1 LEDVMDNWN
10 RTAADTLPCVRLNRR
25 QFMRYA
31 LAGTGMVLAPITFAD
46 SAHAESAATLSGT
59 SSSDARLQTA
69 TPTAGGD
76 LVAGVATK
84 YIDVLDPNITAQT
97 VAHEVMMPIFDTLVY
112 QDRDGKFWPGL
123 ATSWDI
129 APDGKSYIFKLH
141 DGVTFHDGTPFDAAA
156 VKFNF
161 DRMVA
166 PDSKS
171 RLAGPRLTGFYDS
184 AVVVD
189 PLTVRI
195 VLQQPNGAFLTDLSQ
210 DFMAMLSPSAVEQY
224 GTDEIGRHPTGTGP
238 FKFVEWV
245 ENSHVKVERNDAYNW
260 ASPMFKH
267 QGPAYL
273 QTITFRIIPEDG
285 SRMAAL
291 EASELN
297 YVDEVPTIDFARIK
311 DDPAYKTYSVQQP
324 GIPWAYMINTKRPP
338 TDELAVR
345 QAINFAVDK
354 QAIINT
360 LYQGLYTPA
369 YGPLSPATFAY
380 DPEVEKIYNYD
391 PTKAEQLLEEAGWK
405 VGSDGI
411 RVKNDKRLEINH
423 YVFIDTKVA
432 EVMQAQLKQV
442 GIQSNVT
449 LLEVGAVNEAATRG
463 EVTNMAPLPFR
474 DADPA
479 VLCVAL
485 CIKNEGKGFAW
496 TFHHNEELD
505 KELELGQATTDPEER
520 KAHYAKAQMIAMQEA
535 LLIPVYN
542 AAGLSA
548 STAQVQDVAFD
559 VKGVD
564 PWTYD
569 IWIMQQ

>member
-1 LEDVMDNWN
+1 MANWSQAGVDLN
-10 RTAADTLPCVRLNRR
+10 GWVRLNRR
-25 QFMRYA
+25 QLMRYA
-31 LAGTGMVLAPITFAD
+31 LAGAGVVFAPITLAD
-46 SAHAESAATLSGT
+46 SARAEYALSLSG
-59 SSSDARLQTA
+59 SSSRSVRLQSA
-69 TPTAGGD
+69 TPTPGGD
-76 LVAGVATK
+76 LNFGVATQ

-112 QDRDGKFWPGL
+112 QDHTGKFWPGL

-129 APDGKSYIFKLH
+129 APDGKSYTFKLH
-141 DGVTFHDGTPFDAAA
+141 EGVTFHDGTPFDAAA

-171 RLAGPRLTGFYDS
+171 RLAGPRLTGFYAS
-184 AVVVD
+184 SMVVD
-189 PLTVRI
+189 PHTVRI

-210 DFMAMLSPSAVEQY
+210 DFMAMLSPAAVKQY
-224 GTDEIGRHPTGTGP
+224 GPDAIGQHPVGTGP

-245 ENSHVKVERNDAYNW
+245 QNSHVKVERNDAYNW

-273 QTITFRIIPEDG
+273 QTITFQIIPEDG
-285 SRMAAL
+285 ARMAAL
-291 EASELN
+291 ESSELN
-297 YVDEVPTIDFARIK
+297 YVDEVPTIDFARLK
-311 DDPAYKTYSVQQP
+311 DDPTYKTYSVQEP

-380 DPEVEKIYNYD
+380 DPDVEKIYKYD
-391 PTKAEQLLEEAGWK
+391 PDKAKQLLEGAGWK
-405 VGSDGI
+405 VGTDGI
-411 RVKNDKRLEINH
+411 RVKNGKRLEINH

-442 GIQSNVT
+442 GMQSNVT

-463 EVTNMAPLPFR
+463 DVTNLAPLPFR

-505 KELELGQATTDPEER
+505 KELTLGQAATDPAQR

-548 STAQVQDVAFD
+548 SSADVQDVAFD

-569 IWIMQQ
+569 IWIAKQ